1 MSAGAF
7 RKTANTALHEQS
19 TRHVFAHRE
28 PGKIILLDNYSD
40 NHRIIFFS
48 STLPDTKYAR
58 GEHSL
63 NILQQTKYWNK
74 RCKQESSWNVRAE
87 HAPKQ
92 RGLWSFMLTEI
103 NHFRGIR
110 HYKYIQCYNI
120 WRTGKKKIMKIRCLK
135 VFWYRFPM
143 HTTHGCCAGADLVSR
158 EIHGC
163 SLLTWTNVCLFL
175 RCLRNLLSTAKVIRR
190 HFQWDRR
197 GIMSADPV
205 IC

>member
-63 NILQQTKYWNK
+63 NILQQTKY
-74 RCKQESSWNVRAE
+74 
-87 HAPKQ
+87 
-92 RGLWSFMLTEI
+92 
-103 NHFRGIR
+103 
-110 HYKYIQCYNI
+110 
-120 WRTGKKKIMKIRCLK
+120 
-135 VFWYRFPM
+135 
-143 HTTHGCCAGADLVSR
+143 
-158 EIHGC
+158 
-163 SLLTWTNVCLFL
+163 
-175 RCLRNLLSTAKVIRR
+175 
-190 HFQWDRR
+190 
-197 GIMSADPV
+197 
-205 IC
+205 